1 MRYTSAETR
10 ISPATHV
17 RRVARSGILR
27 KLGEGKTE
35 VGTVSALKLL
45 VHPAI
50 TLGLALLLGL
60 PPFLTGIAVMQA
72 AMPIAANVFIMAQG
86 YEVYVRRSSSAILI
100 STFAAVITLSAV
112 ILVLLSE

>member
-1 MRYTSAETR
+1 M
-10 ISPATHV
+10 
-17 RRVARSGILR
+17 R